1 MRAAGGSVGVVSDGP
16 SVAGVRRAA
25 ARLAGVTLRTPC
37 VRRPELDAALGAA
50 VWLKC
55 EHLQRTGAFKLRGA
69 WNALAAE
76 LESGREV
83 REVVTFSSGNH
94 GRAVAVAA
102 AGHGLPA
109 RVFLPRGASAFKR
122 AAIAAEG
129 AVVVETATR
138 REAEEAV
145 ADAARDPGVLAIPP
159 FDHDEV
165 VHGQGTAALEA
176 LADVAASGEVDAV
189 FTPLGGGGLLSG
201 SALAAAAHEADG
213 GRRPAVFGGEP
224 ARADDGVRSLRAGRL
239 VVLDEQPETL
249 ADGART
255 LSLAPRTLATIRR
268 HAHGVWRIPE
278 ERIAHW
284 AERLPELLGET
295 VEPTAVLGLAAA
307 ERWLAGEPPDG
318 PTDHSAPPP
327 PDRPTVLVVLSGGNV
342 AG

>member
-1 MRAAGGSVGVVSDGP
+1 MSGGP
-16 SVAGVRRAA
+16 SAAGVRRAA

-37 VRRPELDAALGAA
+37 VRYPELDAALGAA

-55 EHLQRTGAFKLRGA
+55 EFLQRTGAFKLRGA

-76 LESGREV
+76 LEAGREV

-102 AGHGLPA
+102 ADHGLPA

-122 AAIAAEG
+122 DAVLAAG
-129 AVVVETATR
+129 AQVVETATR

-145 ADAARDPGVLAIPP
+145 AEAAREPGVLAIPP

-165 VHGQGTAALEA
+165 VHGQGTAVLEA
-176 LADVAASGEVDAV
+176 LADVAESGGVDAV

-224 ARADDGVRSLRAGRL
+224 ARADDGVRSLREGRL

-255 LSLAPRTLATIRR
+255 LSLAPRTLAVVRS
-268 HAHGVWRIPE
+268 HANGVWRIE
-278 ERIAHW
+278 EADLARW
-284 AERLPELLGET
+284 AERLPSLLGAPI
-295 VEPTAVLGLAAA
+295 EPTAVLGLAAA
-307 ERWLAGEPPDG
+307 DRWLAGEPPDG
-318 PTDHSAPPP
+318 PTDLAAPPP
-327 PDRPTVLVVLSGGNV
+327 PDRPAVLVVLSGGNV